1 MGEFGWFY
9 PAEPTCYQAIKAA
22 IKLLAAALQVLAESG
37 GGAVVT
43 AGDDRRGDRVVLKSV
58 TGTWNEYNVTSH
70 ELAVRTPSFA
80 DNCDVQSLNLDPIN
94 TVAYFHDGGS
104 CLPFGGRFAFLGFR

>member
-1 MGEFGWFY
+1 MGEFGWFC

-22 IKLLAAALQVLAESG
+22 IKLLGAALQVLAESG

-43 AGDDRRGDRVVLKSV
+43 AGDDRRGDRVVLKSG

-70 ELAVRTPSFA
+70 ELAVRTPLITPTIFA
-80 DNCDVQSLNLDPIN
+80 KQRLFAR
-94 TVAYFHDGGS
+94 TVWS
-104 CLPFGGRFAFLGFR
+104 P